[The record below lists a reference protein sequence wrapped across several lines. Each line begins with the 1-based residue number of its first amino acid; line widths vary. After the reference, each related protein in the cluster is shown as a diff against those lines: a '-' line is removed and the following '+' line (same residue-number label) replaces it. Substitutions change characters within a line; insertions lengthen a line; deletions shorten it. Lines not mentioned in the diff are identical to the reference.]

1 MENKNKIII
10 LNTFYQADKNFSIKK
25 IMTIKLITIY
35 MLKSFLYLIKF
46 IFILKHTKGIR
57 HYLLTVLFN
66 IKIII
71 FKFSLF

>member
-46 IFILKHTKGIR
+46 IFI
-57 HYLLTVLFN
+57 
-66 IKIII
+66 KI
-71 FKFSLF
+71 